1 MHKTTYF
8 IDSNVFVYAKI
19 GDKKYGKCSQEI
31 IKAIYK
37 GKIEAI
43 IDTVV
48 LLEVANALRKLK
60 VKDVE
65 EEILAILSLPI
76 QVVEVTKE
84 DIIQAVKE
92 DDLSPYD
99 ALHYVISKKS
109 SAIIITA
116 DQDFKERIDPCSFS
130 L

>member
-65 EEILAILSLPI
+65 EEILAIL
-76 QVVEVTKE
+76 TNT
-84 DIIQAVKE
+84 
-92 DDLSPYD
+92 
-99 ALHYVISKKS
+99 S
-109 SAIIITA
+109 SGS
-116 DQDFKERIDPCSFS
+116 DERRYYTSSQRRRPVP

>member
-1 MHKTTYF
+1 M
-8 IDSNVFVYAKI
+8 
-19 GDKKYGKCSQEI
+19 
-31 IKAIYK
+31 
-37 GKIEAI
+37 
-43 IDTVV
+43 
-48 LLEVANALRKLK
+48 
-60 VKDVE
+60 
-65 EEILAILSLPI
+65 
-76 QVVEVTKE
+76 TKE